1 MAASQ
6 KRQTGV
12 AKFTEVMGF
21 PPPVTEGDPFLQT
34 TFDHLFAELWSRPGL
49 SRRDRR
55 LITLTVLM
63 TFGSELA
70 LNLHFGA
77 AMRSGDLSD
86 QEIDELILHVTH
98 YGGWPTGAV
107 ASQVVGRLRAERAP
121 KP

>member
-1 MAASQ
+1 MATST
-6 KRQTGV
+6 KRQAGV

-21 PPPVTEGDPFLQT
+21 APPTTEGDPFLQT
-34 TFDHLFAELWSRPGL
+34 TFDHLFAELWARPGL

-63 TFGSELA
+63 GFGSEMA

-86 QEIDELILHVTH
+86 QEIDELILHAAH
-98 YGGWPTGAV
+98 YAGWPTAAV
-107 ASQVVGRLRAERAP
+107 ASQVVARLRAERQA
-121 KP
+121 KG